1 MAGPRLIASSNL
13 DVGEDAAATLGAVDA
28 EPDEVIFFHGHPSWL
43 SLAAL
48 LIKGVLLCVAAG
60 AIAGIVSAIT
70 DGNVQ
75 IGWVIVTVVVV
86 FIVLIVVAQIRRVQT
101 TYSITSRRLTI
112 ETGILTRRLHQT
124 RLERVQN
131 VNATQSFVER
141 LVRIGTVD
149 FDTAGES
156 EFDFAFRGVRDPRQ
170 IVRTVDRA
178 LHELGGG
185 GWGPGASPHASAG
198 V

>member
-1 MAGPRLIASSNL
+1 MPPGTL
-13 DVGEDAAATLGAVDA
+13 VGMDP

-48 LIKGVLLCVAAG
+48 LIKGLLLCIAAG
-60 AIAGIVSAIT
+60 VIAGIVSAIT
-70 DGNVQ
+70 NGSVQ
-75 IGWVIVTVVVV
+75 IGWVTVVVAVV
-86 FIVLIVVAQIRRVQT
+86 FLVLIVIAWIRRVQT

-112 ETGILTRRLHQT
+112 ERGILSRELHQT

-141 LVRIGTVD
+141 CVRIGTVD

-156 EFDFAFRGVRDPRQ
+156 EYDFAFRGVRDPRA

-178 LHELGGG
+178 LHELGHSAG
-185 GWGPGASPHASAG
+185 PHASAG

>member
-1 MAGPRLIASSNL
+1 MPL
-13 DVGEDAAATLGAVDA
+13 DP

-60 AIAGIVSAIT
+60 VVAGIVSAIT
-70 DGNVQ
+70 NGNVQ
-75 IGWVIVTVVVV
+75 VGWVIVVVVVV
-86 FIVLIVVAQIRRVQT
+86 FIVLIAVAWIRRIQT
-101 TYSITSRRLTI
+101 TYSITNRRLTI
-112 ETGILTRRLHQT
+112 ETGILSRELHQT

-156 EFDFAFRGVRDPRQ
+156 EYDFAFRGVRAPRE

-178 LHELGGG
+178 LHELGS
-185 GWGPGASPHASAG
+185 GPSPHTSAG